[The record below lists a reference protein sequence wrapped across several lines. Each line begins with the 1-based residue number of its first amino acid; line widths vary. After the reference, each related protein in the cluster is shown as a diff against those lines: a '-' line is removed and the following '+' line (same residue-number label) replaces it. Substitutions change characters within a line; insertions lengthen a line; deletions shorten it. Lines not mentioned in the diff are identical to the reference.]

1 MSVWHDRIK
10 HDVLIPSIIRWD
22 AHVFTSS
29 RKWEVRFCHE
39 NIPLLS
45 IAILCSSSTKNCCSV
60 WFTANFYILTLE
72 WNKQDKNK
80 DVCSACNRRV
90 WLLGWRRKRYL
101 LLRSDVDLL
110 ETCRIGKL
118 WGRAIYQWHITKP
131 QMPKKIWDLSEKNIL
146 SSLIFNL
153 VKFLLNQNEKYLS
166 ISELRR
172 GIKKQPI
179 SENRLWLVIVVD
191 NPFKREM

>member
-1 MSVWHDRIK
+1 MGCARFHFVAEMGNQILSRK
-10 HDVLIPSIIRWD
+10 HTTFKHCYFVLIV
-22 AHVFTSS
+22 HQ
-29 RKWEVRFCHE
+29 K
-39 NIPLLS
+39 LLFQ
-45 IAILCSSSTKNCCSV
+45 TV

-153 VKFLLNQNEKYLS
+153 IQFLLNQNEKYLS

-179 SENRLWLVIVVD
+179 SENRLWLVIVKD